1 MQPEFILQP
10 ALLWLLLLDLVLFGA
25 LIAVRPGAL
34 LRPSVFFSIFMCVT
48 INVAAATVDKAVYG
62 PVTTLHAIRLSALLL
77 PLAMFIWVLATPHL
91 TAEARSIAGRCR
103 AAAWSPQL
111 LGRDEQ
117 RAIVLLSGLMLLAL
131 LGYLATVPLTS
142 TGLWSILFDP
152 ASSVEARERSLKM
165 LDLPLVGY
173 LYVFFRTAVAPVL
186 FVLCIFSIARR
197 RPVASAIFAGL
208 AVLCLVGVGLEGARM
223 PIGWIILALAFAFA
237 LIRGIWRGAVVVGLA
252 AVLVLSI
259 VFTFTIA
266 RIGMTGE
273 LDSQVFETYSVSVL
287 DRAFIAPFDT
297 GVLANRYAEDVG
309 GLGIS
314 NIRPLALL
322 AGVEPVNLPNIV
334 NRTYFPHLRE
344 SGMVNTSFVFDLQA
358 SFGIWPGW
366 WCALALLAVL
376 DVLLYCFRGVH
387 GLLLVAFT
395 AAFMTTLMNL
405 ASSAYT
411 TVLLSGGILW
421 VPLVLLLCRIRP
433 LDRRAG
439 PSPALE
445 G

>member
-1 MQPEFILQP
+1 
-10 ALLWLLLLDLVLFGA
+10 
-25 LIAVRPGAL
+25 
-34 LRPSVFFSIFMCVT
+34 
-48 INVAAATVDKAVYG
+48 
-62 PVTTLHAIRLSALLL
+62 
-77 PLAMFIWVLATPHL
+77 
-91 TAEARSIAGRCR
+91 
-103 AAAWSPQL
+103 
-111 LGRDEQ
+111 
-117 RAIVLLSGLMLLAL
+117 
-131 LGYLATVPLTS
+131 
-142 TGLWSILFDP
+142 
-152 ASSVEARERSLKM
+152 
-165 LDLPLVGY
+165 
-173 LYVFFRTAVAPVL
+173 
-186 FVLCIFSIARR
+186 
-197 RPVASAIFAGL
+197 
-208 AVLCLVGVGLEGARM
+208 M

-366 WCALALLAVL
+366 WCALALLAML
-376 DVLLYCFRGVH
+376 DVLLYCT
-387 GLLLVAFT
+387 VACT
-395 AAFMTTLMNL
+395 SCCCRIHRSLHDHPHESR
-405 ASSAYT
+405 SSAT
-411 TVLLSGGILW
+411 TVLLSGGIV
-421 VPLVLLLCRIRP
+421 VPLVLLLSHSS
-433 LDRRAG
+433 LDRRMI
-439 PSPALE
+439 PSPAAELSMAVR
-445 G
+445 